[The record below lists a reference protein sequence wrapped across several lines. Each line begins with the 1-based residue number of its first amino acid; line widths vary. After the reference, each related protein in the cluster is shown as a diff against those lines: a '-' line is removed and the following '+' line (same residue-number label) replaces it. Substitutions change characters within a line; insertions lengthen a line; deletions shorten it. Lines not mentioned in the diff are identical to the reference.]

1 MELMDELRWSL
12 DDMLEKAKKNP
23 MPICYDYDT
32 RFRIWTK
39 QILRGRLN
47 KIIETGG
54 NAEYIERMINLV
66 LDDYDRL
73 VERSRKEYHMDFNM
87 KIYQTRNYE
96 LFTITK
102 TTIKLYEDQK
112 HD

>member
-32 RFRIWTK
+32 RFRIWTE
-39 QILRGRLN
+39 QILRDRLN

-54 NAEYIERMINLV
+54 NVEYIKRMVDLTIS
-66 LDDYDRL
+66 DYDRL
-73 VERSRKEYHMDFNM
+73 YYRLNKEY
-87 KIYQTRNYE
+87 
-96 LFTITK
+96 ITNNDK
-102 TTIKLYEDQK
+102 FKEKLNLLLITTKEIIELYENELVS
-112 HD
+112 